1 MKRLVLALLLA
12 PALAFADGKDADK
25 PADPPPP
32 PPAAPAP
39 APKPLEGKTKPRTV
53 QITDGTKDTAGSD
66 RQCDVNDLGQIVC
79 KG

>member
-1 MKRLVLALLLA
+1 MKRLVLTLLLA
-12 PALAFADGKDADK
+12 PALAFADDKGDK
-25 PADPPPP
+25 PAEPPP